1 MNLNFQPMTLDMK
14 DPYLALWDKTRQ
26 KSSDYSF
33 CVLWCWE
40 RDRRYELAFDEGDDL
55 CWIRENNTAP
65 HDLAP
70 IGKWNYPDWPDI
82 LRARF
87 KGDVSFEL
95 VPEKLVEV
103 WKEQFGDHIE
113 VFENRASWEYLYKVS
128 DLANLKGNKY
138 MRKRNR
144 VNQFSKQVPYTYR
157 VVDEEMLPL
166 IGEFQKK
173 WCSDH
178 HCFSIAGLDA
188 ENIGIQRI
196 LQDWNRLPSLFGG
209 VLESRGKII
218 AYTIAEDVGKGTLMI
233 HFEKA
238 CLEYNAAYQVINRDF
253 LFHSAQEY
261 KIVNREE
268 DMDDPGLRDA
278 KMSYHPCDFI
288 KKYDVKIRLGDS
300 GATP

>member
-55 CWIRENNTAP
+55 CWIRENNTVP
-65 HDLAP
+65 HYLAP

-188 ENIGIQRI
+188 ENNGIQRI

-300 GATP
+300 GVTP